1 MKPCPH
7 CAEQIQDDAIVCRF
21 CHRELPAAEPAPV
34 PSGGRLVRALL
45 TVVVLAG
52 AAVVVSM
59 AAMVFTSSAS
69 TPPPAPNGRDAFL
82 ICRTFVTDRLRAP
95 KTAEFPS
102 SGDTGITIRPVGRD
116 AFEVH
121 AFVDSQNG
129 FGALVRTR
137 FTCTVEPAAG
147 ANWRLIDLKVEP

>member
-1 MKPCPH
+1 MKKCPH

-21 CHRELPAAEPAPV
+21 CNRDVPAAAPAPV
-34 PSGGRLVRALL
+34 PSGGWLMRLLL

-59 AAMVFTSSAS
+59 AAMVFTPSTS
-69 TPPPAPNGRDAFL
+69 TPPRTPSGRDAFL
-82 ICRTFVTDRLRAP
+82 ICRKFVTNQLRAP
-95 KTAEFPS
+95 KTAEFPTS
-102 SGDTGITIRPVGRD
+102 SDAGVTIRTVGRD

-129 FGALVRTR
+129 FGALIRTR
-137 FTCTVEPAAG
+137 FTCTVEPAGG
-147 ANWRLIDLKVEP
+147 ANWRLVDLKLEP